1 MRNKYAKG
9 LRITESQF
17 RELIKLMVNDVDR
30 QNIAILIG
38 LHRKTVERYMALIQ
52 KRIARYC
59 EDQSP
64 FVDRQQNHLNNPVT
78 QTAIEAS
85 QRGFQLP
92 QIIFGFSKL
101 DDKIFTEIISGDTT
115 EQIRN
120 IMSGDKSS
128 EEKITSE
135 SLRRFDGLAELG
147 RKNYYKVDKVN
158 LNRDEQQ
165 FLDSFWAF
173 YKKYISKLV
182 GFVESNFYLDLKECE
197 FRFNNRDGNLYSI
210 LLKMFRDRP
219 IIL

>member
-1 MRNKYAKG
+1 MKNKYAKG
-9 LRITESQF
+9 ARITESQF
-17 RELIKLMVNDVDR
+17 RELIKLMVNDVDC

-38 LHRKTVERYMALIQ
+38 LPRKAVERYMALIQ

-64 FVDRQQNHLNNPVT
+64 FADRQQNHLNNPVK

-85 QRGFQLP
+85 QRGDQLP
-92 QIIFGFSKL
+92 HIIFGFSKR
-101 DDKIFTEIISGDTT
+101 DDKIFTEIIPGDTT
-115 EQIRN
+115 EQIKN
-120 IMSGDKSS
+120 IMSS
-128 EEKITSE
+128 EEPSGEKIKSE

-147 RKNYYKVDKVN
+147 RKNYYRVDKVN

-182 GFVESNFYLDLKECE
+182 GFVESNFYLYLKECE
-197 FRFNNRDGNLYSI
+197 FRFNNRDGNIYSI
-210 LLKMFRDRP
+210 LLKMFRDQP
-219 IIL
+219 ITL